1 MTAEEK
7 KEQIIESLR
16 NLHSDQSVDITQTL
30 DFIAEIRDEADSII
44 GALECDIQIQGENK

>member
-1 MTAEEK
+1 MTAEER
-7 KEQIIESLR
+7 KEQIIKSLR

-44 GALECDIQIQGENK
+44 GALECDISI

>member
-1 MTAEEK
+1 MTAEER
-7 KEQIIESLR
+7 KEQIIKSLR